1 MVSIFTRWIELL
13 FPETCVVCGNT
24 LRYSEKQL
32 CTHCLSDIP
41 QVYIHNKNHNP
52 LETLLWGQIPF
63 VSATSFMLYTKK
75 NKYASILHTIKYKK
89 NKDLGIFI
97 GEMFGKEL
105 VKSGFLHNVD
115 AIVPIPLHKKREQ
128 ERGFNQST
136 VIAQGISNISQIP
149 VIDTAVMRIRYTESQ
164 TKKNKEERLRNVANI
179 FEVTNYHV
187 IQNKNILLLDDVITT
202 GATCISCAETIL
214 EQGFIGTLRIASV
227 ALAT

>member
-1 MVSIFTRWIELL
+1 
-13 FPETCVVCGNT
+13 
-24 LRYSEKQL
+24 
-32 CTHCLSDIP
+32 
-41 QVYIHNKNHNP
+41 
-52 LETLLWGQIPF
+52 

-75 NKYASILHTIKYKK
+75 NKYASILHSIKYKK

-128 ERGFNQST
+128 ERGFNQSA